1 MHTLHARGLRPLA
14 DLAAVRPH
22 GDRLRYLAGCRC
34 LPCRAANA
42 QYERQRQQARREGE
56 WNGIVPARAARRHIL
71 FLSRRGV
78 GRRAIHD
85 ATDIAQSTLSAIR
98 TGKKTHIRAR
108 TARKILDV
116 STAERADHAHIPA
129 TRLWRLIQRLLDE
142 GYTKRDLA
150 RRLGYR
156 SPALQFRKQVVT
168 VRNAFRIQRLYDQLT
183 T

>member
-1 MHTLHARGLRPLA
+1 MGREE
-14 DLAAVRPH
+14 
-22 GDRLRYLAGCRC
+22 
-34 LPCRAANA
+34 NA
-42 QYERQRQQARREGE
+42 H
-56 WNGIVPARAARRHIL
+56 P
-71 FLSRRGV
+71 
-78 GRRAIHD
+78 
-85 ATDIAQSTLSAIR
+85 
-98 TGKKTHIRAR
+98 R

-150 RRLGYR
+150 RRLGYQ
-156 SPALQFRKQVVT
+156 SPALQFRTRVVT